1 MTCDIVI
8 LPNRGTD
15 AKTRAVPFLVHEKR
29 PRRRFCK
36 DIAMKYKESD
46 PFYHSAK
53 WKSLRRA
60 ALDRDGGMCCDCM
73 DLFRA
78 GLMKKPRRATMVHHV
93 KSREEYPELALDL
106 SNLRSLCDTC
116 HNRRH
121 PEKGRRAEKP
131 ACGRMR
137 VIKI

>member
-1 MTCDIVI
+1 MD
-8 LPNRGTD
+8 
-15 AKTRAVPFLVHEKR
+15 
-29 PRRRFCK
+29 
-36 DIAMKYKESD
+36 YKESD
-46 PFYHSAK
+46 PFYRTK
-53 WKSLRRA
+53 EWKALRRV

-73 DLFRA
+73 EKFKA
-78 GLMKKPRRATMVHHV
+78 GLIKKPRRADMVHHI
-93 KSREEYPELALDL
+93 KSREDYPELALVL

-121 PEKGRRAEKP
+121 PEKGRRAKRA